1 METIRIM
8 LACNEAYAMP
18 MTIAAHSA
26 LAKIDADRPVEI
38 HIIEDGVTPESRA
51 RSERSLRGA
60 HPLVNV
66 VWRKADLTDMTGVN
80 YRHYSAASLIR
91 ILMPR
96 LFDET
101 VQKVL
106 YIDSDVVV
114 TGNVATLFDM
124 DLSGKAIWAVQ
135 DGADEEFQNRLGKK
149 FPWMNAPADAR
160 YFNSGVLMVNLAEW
174 RKSNVTERV
183 MEFLQ
188 LHDEQLSFPDQ
199 DALNAVALGNWG
211 RLPPSWNLQ
220 PIFYNWKTASRLNEP
235 GLIHYTCCKPWDADY
250 TWSGKLQY
258 HKAYLASGWDSG
270 PSAWLKVLRLY
281 SGQVLLQSRD
291 RAIRL
296 TRRALGLPPAS
307 PA

>member
-8 LACNEAYAMP
+8 VACNEAYAMP

-26 LAKIDADRPVEI
+26 LSHIDPDRPVEI

-51 RSERSLRGA
+51 RSQRSLQRA
-60 HPLVNV
+60 HPLVTV
-66 VWRKADLTDMTGVN
+66 VWRKADLTDMSGVN

-114 TGNVATLFDM
+114 TGNVGTLFDM
-124 DLSGKAIWAVQ
+124 DLTGKAIWAVQ
-135 DGADEEFQNRLGKK
+135 DGADEEFENRIGKK
-149 FPWMNAPADAR
+149 FPWMNAPVDAR
-160 YFNSGVLMVNLAEW
+160 YFNSGVLMVNLVEW
-174 RKSNVTERV
+174 RRSEFTERV
-183 MEFLQ
+183 LDFLQ
-188 LHDEQLSFPDQ
+188 KHDEELSFPDQ
-199 DALNAVALGNWG
+199 DALNAIALGDWG
-211 RLPPSWNLQ
+211 RLPSSWNQQ
-220 PIFYNWKTASRLNEP
+220 PIFFNWKTSWRLNEP
-235 GLIHYTCCKPWDADY
+235 GLIHYTCCKPWDSDY
-250 TWSGKLQY
+250 TWSGKRQY
-258 HKAYLASGWDSG
+258 HKAYLASGWDNG
-270 PSAWLKVLRLY
+270 PTAWSKVLRLY
-281 SGQVLLQSRD
+281 SRQVFLQSKE

-296 TRRALGLPPAS
+296 TRRALGLRPVS